1 MYKILSG
8 TWHALILLDFIIA
21 SFVISSCPKGRESKT
36 TRNQTFSFDII
47 MQLWDISQNRHFRL
61 LRPKLFCMFSS
72 YHYHHIHVHRGWW
85 TWLFEFRNGF
95 SRFGIFTIDL
105 VDFKKDLV
113 TLYNMCLQTIG
124 VASLTYSTS
133 WEKHNLK
140 LAFQFKMENII
151 FNRGLPHVGEQIFE
165 SLDTPELIKSLILT
179 KSSNVRLFLVN

>member
-72 YHYHHIHVHRGWW
+72 YHYHHIHVFREWW
-85 TWLFEFRNGF
+85 TWLFELRTG
-95 SRFGIFTIDL
+95 FGIFTIDL
-105 VDFKKDLV
+105 VDFKRSGN
-113 TLYNMCLQTIG
+113 TLLHVFTNNWSG
-124 VASLTYSTS
+124 VASLNYSTS
-133 WEKHNLK
+133 RETDILK
-140 LAFQFKMENII
+140 IAF
-151 FNRGLPHVGEQIFE
+151 
-165 SLDTPELIKSLILT
+165 
-179 KSSNVRLFLVN
+179 